1 MLEPLNF
8 ELGGESYQL
17 LPHTGFAALD
27 LDRKVTALMGRIVG
41 NAGADSADFPNRI
54 FVALGSALS
63 EYSPSEYRDIV
74 ESTLSRVSGNSTA
87 SPLSHN
93 PGRNQGRLEPELG
106 KRDRTGVHC
115 RGRRR
120 FRKDGR
126 NRYSDRPRQ
135 RLRANLGSCGAWGD
149 SRRHRQE
156 LDF

>member
-27 LDRKVTALMGRIVG
+27 LDRNVTALMGRIVG

-74 ESTLSRVSGNSTA
+74 ESTLSRMTVTT
-87 SPLSHN
+87 P
-93 PGRNQGRLEPELG
+93 
-106 KRDRTGVHC
+106 
-115 RGRRR
+115 
-120 FRKDGR
+120 
-126 NRYSDRPRQ
+126 
-135 RLRANLGSCGAWGD
+135 
-149 SRRHRQE
+149 
-156 LDF
+156 

>member
-41 NAGADSADFPNRI
+41 NAGADSDDFPNRI

-74 ESTLSRVSGNSTA
+74 ESTLSRVTVTTTGKKNVSLSTSDA
-87 SPLSHN
+87 VAEHFAGRYADLYNLLFKVWELNRFSPFAQPRTE
-93 PGRNQGRLEPELG
+93 PGTAG
-106 KRDRTGVHC
+106 T
-115 RGRRR
+115 
-120 FRKDGR
+120 
-126 NRYSDRPRQ
+126 
-135 RLRANLGSCGAWGD
+135 
-149 SRRHRQE
+149 
-156 LDF
+156 